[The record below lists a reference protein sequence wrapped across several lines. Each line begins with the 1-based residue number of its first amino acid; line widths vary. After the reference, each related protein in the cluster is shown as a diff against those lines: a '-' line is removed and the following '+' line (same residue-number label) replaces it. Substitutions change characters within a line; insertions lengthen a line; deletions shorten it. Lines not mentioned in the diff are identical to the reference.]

1 MEGKIFNSD
10 GQYVA
15 DIRAN
20 TIYDLAGKR
29 LYNLRGQKIYKPT
42 GELVG
47 RLNSVGGHAAFAT
60 LLLIASLISYRKP
73 DINVANR
80 RSRPEAASRFIGS
93 NLRQISI
100 SVAMLERTHVV

>member
-20 TIYDLAGKR
+20 AIYDLAGKR
-29 LYNLRGQKIYKPT
+29 LYHLRGQKIYKPT

-47 RLNSVGGHAAFAT
+47 HLNSVGGTDGWINRPTDCSRKYRFAG
-60 LLLIASLISYRKP
+60 LSNGYSLP
-73 DINVANR
+73 R
-80 RSRPEAASRFIGS
+80 RSPCAAST
-93 NLRQISI
+93 
-100 SVAMLERTHVV
+100 AMPPELQQLLH

>member
-20 TIYDLAGKR
+20 AIYELAGKR
-29 LYNLRGQKIYKPT
+29 LYHLRGQKVYKPM

-47 RLNSVGGHAAFAT
+47 HLNSVSG
-60 LLLIASLISYRKP
+60 
-73 DINVANR
+73 DR
-80 RSRPEAASRFIGS
+80 RLDKSTDRLFSK
-93 NLRQISI
+93 
-100 SVAMLERTHVV
+100 V

>member
-20 TIYDLAGKR
+20 AIYDLAGKR
-29 LYNLRGQKIYKPT
+29 LYHLRGQKIYKPT

-47 RLNSVGGHAAFAT
+47 TDGWINRPTDCSRKYRFAG
-60 LLLIASLISYRKP
+60 L
-73 DINVANR
+73 
-80 RSRPEAASRFIGS
+80 
-93 NLRQISI
+93 
-100 SVAMLERTHVV
+100 